1 MLGDWGVAIWLA
13 VWLRGEGRAR
23 KWERWAGRVAEAG
36 GEARRLEVHTASPV
50 RVAKNERTEQG
61 CLRAKGSHKKSKP
74 ARVPTLERGETW
86 GIGWRLFFKPV

>member
-1 MLGDWGVAIWLA
+1 LRPSCQFNPNSEKEGEKGELGG
-13 VWLRGEGRAR
+13 GN
-23 KWERWAGRVAEAG
+23 AGRVAEAG

-50 RVAKNERTEQG
+50 SVAKNERTEQG
-61 CLRAKGSHKKSKP
+61 CLRAKGSHKKRKP